1 MLAYKLIT
9 QDRKTR
15 AGRSNETTWP
25 IGEWREATGNL
36 LQGLCS
42 DAYMHC
48 YSDPY
53 LALFLNPIHAG
64 LTDPIV
70 CEVEVDGECTHDGQ
84 IKSGYR
90 GMRVVRDLDI
100 PAPTMEQYVEFA
112 IRCAMSLPGSA
123 PEFVQWATDWLTGKD
138 RSAAAAADAAADAA
152 YVAATNAATHAA
164 THAAA
169 TVAAVAA
176 TYAVAVA
183 HAAYVATHAAAA
195 VAAYVDKSG
204 AGPDLAGIARFVMR
218 VDVLD

>member
-15 AGRSNETTWP
+15 GGCPNETTWP

-42 DAYMHC
+42 DAYIHC

-53 LALFLNPIHAG
+53 LAMFLNPIHTNI
-64 LTDPIV
+64 TDPIV

-90 GMRVVRDLDI
+90 SMRVVRDLDI

-138 RSAAAAADAAADAA
+138 RSAAAAADAAAHAA
-152 YVAATNAATHAA
+152 YVAATDVA

-169 TVAAVAA
+169 AVAAVAA

-183 HAAYVATHAAAA
+183 HAADVAATTVAAT
-195 VAAYVDKSG
+195 VAAYVDKSE